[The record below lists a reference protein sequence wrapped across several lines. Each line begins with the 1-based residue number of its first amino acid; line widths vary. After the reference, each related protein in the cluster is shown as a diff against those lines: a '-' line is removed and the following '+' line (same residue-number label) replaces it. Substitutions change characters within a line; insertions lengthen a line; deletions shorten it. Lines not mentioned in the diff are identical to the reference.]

1 MARKS
6 KMMKI
11 NPADLDSVKA
21 ALYIRVSTDR
31 QAEEGYSIEVQK
43 ERLQAYAVSMFGS
56 GQKTEFYIDDGFS
69 GGSLDRPEI
78 QRLISDIE
86 ERNVSHVIVYKLDR
100 LSRSQKDTLHLIE
113 DIFLPNNVSFIS
125 VQESFNTATPFGR
138 AVIGIL
144 SVFAQ
149 FERENI
155 FERTR
160 SGMQKRVEAG
170 YWMGGGRIPFGYDYD
185 PQKGI
190 LVPNADAGK
199 VRKVYELYIQGWSLQ
214 KIADFLGLKYEKLAL
229 QILQRK
235 SNAGYIVYNGSEYK
249 GLHEAI
255 IPLETYEEAMK
266 IFRSRGK
273 NQLRP
278 TAVHLLAGL
287 VYCGCCGAKMRYI
300 RWGKNGCKLMCYS
313 QQKTKRYLIRDPD
326 CANQRPWAEDIEKH
340 VLTDIFHA
348 TKDFSPPDEAQFGP
362 SPLEILKQK
371 HGTATKKL
379 RRLYDL
385 YASGADEVLVEMI
398 SELKKQIKT
407 IEQQMQAVT
416 AQNLSVERAQSTRE
430 ELCRLSGIWDRMESS
445 QKIAALRSVVDRIV
459 VTNDCIDITYKV

>member
-6 KMMKI
+6 KMIKI
-11 NPADLDSVKA
+11 NPEIPDSAKV

-31 QAEEGYSIEVQK
+31 QAEEGYSIDVQK
-43 ERLQAYAVSMFGS
+43 ERLQAYMVSMFGS
-56 GQKTEFYIDDGFS
+56 GQAVDFYIDDGFS
-69 GGSLDRPEI
+69 GGSLDRPQM
-78 QRLISDIE
+78 QRMISDIQE
-86 ERNVSHVIVYKLDR
+86 QQVSHVIVYKLDR
-100 LSRSQKDTLHLIE
+100 LSRSQKDTLYLIE

-160 SGMQKRVEAG
+160 SGMQKRVESG
-170 YWMGGGRIPFGYDYD
+170 YWMGGGRVPFGYDYNS
-185 PQKGI
+185 QKGI
-190 LVPNADAGK
+190 LIPNADAEK
-199 VRKVYELYIQGWSLQ
+199 VRKLYDLYIQGWSLQ
-214 KIADFLGLKYEKLAL
+214 KIADTLGLKYEKLAL

-235 SNAGYIVYNGSEYK
+235 SNAGYIVYNGNEYK

-255 IPLETYEEAMK
+255 IPLETYEQAMK
-266 IFRSRGK
+266 IFRTRAK

-300 RWGKNGCKLMCYS
+300 RWGKGGCKLMCYS

-326 CANQRPWAEDIEKH
+326 CANQRPWAEEIEQY
-340 VLTDIFHA
+340 VLKDIFQA
-348 TKDFSPPDEAQFGP
+348 AKEFSPPEDPQFGA
-362 SPLEILKQK
+362 SSLGVLRQK
-371 HGTATKKL
+371 RDTAEKKL

-385 YASGADEVLVEMI
+385 YAGGEDDVLLEMI
-398 SELKKQIKT
+398 SNLKEQIKT
-407 IEQQMQAVT
+407 AEQQIQAI
-416 AQNLSVERAQSTRE
+416 AEQDRSAERAQAARE
-430 ELCRLSGIWDRMESS
+430 ELYRLSSIWSMMESA

-459 VTNDCIDITYKV
+459 VTNDRVDIIYKM